1 LGERQMILN
10 EIAQAIEQ
18 LKIAEERFNDAIG
31 DEIEI
36 AIYELKAA
44 ELRLNMLLREV
55 KEAKKK
61 VTA

>member
-1 LGERQMILN
+1 MILN

>member
-1 LGERQMILN
+1 MILN

-18 LKIAEERFNDAIG
+18 LKIAEERFNNAIG